1 MLQELRERMIAHLSA
16 HRTCVLA
23 AATTDGASMIPV
35 RYRNLRLEVECLLP
49 RWSDVTYYVE
59 QDPRVSLVIHA
70 TDPGALCW
78 LQLRGTARAVDTP
91 SWGDLLSE
99 ATHHTRPEELYLV
112 VRVTPQR
119 LELVDESRGWGAR
132 ETLDV

>member
-16 HRTCVLA
+16 YRTCVLA
-23 AATTDGASMIPV
+23 SATTDGASMIPV

-49 RWSDVTYYVE
+49 RWSDVAYYVE
-59 QDPRVSLVIHA
+59 RDPRVSLVIHA
-70 TDPGALCW
+70 TDSRALRW
-78 LQLRGTARAVDTP
+78 LQLQGTARAVDTP
-91 SWGDLLSE
+91 LWHDLLPE
-99 ATHHTRPEELYLV
+99 ATNQTRLEELYLV

-132 ETLDV
+132 ETLDL